1 MTADMPQT
9 CSQVWRSVITT
20 RMLQT
25 KKTAIIEL
33 ERHQFHIRMPSMCH
47 LPSFEEGIVHIPLSF
62 TGEISFVT
70 SYEGSDKRI

>member
-1 MTADMPQT
+1 MQ
-9 CSQVWRSVITT
+9 SSVEECDHN
-20 RMLQT
+20 QDVAN

-33 ERHQFHIRMPSMCH
+33 GRHQFHIRMPSMCH
-47 LPSFEEGIVHIPLSF
+47 LASFEEGIVHIPLSF

>member
-1 MTADMPQT
+1 
-9 CSQVWRSVITT
+9 
-20 RMLQT
+20 MLQT